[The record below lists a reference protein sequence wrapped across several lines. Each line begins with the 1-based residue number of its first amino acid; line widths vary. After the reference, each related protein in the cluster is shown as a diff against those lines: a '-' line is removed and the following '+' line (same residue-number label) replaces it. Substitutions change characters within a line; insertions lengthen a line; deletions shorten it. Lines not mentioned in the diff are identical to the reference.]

1 MAYAL
6 TIISEIDV
14 SRVTVLQMKAR
25 CADAVFYNGRIYT
38 MDQGKRSARA
48 IAVSD
53 GEIVEVGGDD
63 DVKRVAPRGCRKV
76 DLGGKV
82 VLPGFIDCHTHF
94 IQMGV
99 DAMNVDLAHTST
111 IDEALHLMREA
122 SKKIPEGEWVIGAGW
137 KESGWKDGRFVT
149 AKDLDAACPRHPAV
163 AHRVCGHMS
172 TVNSRAISILGI
184 DRKTPEVDVDSSG
197 RLTGILRESAVS
209 IPHLATAPDRTTRS
223 KALAIATR
231 RAHSLGV
238 TSIDDNGQP
247 EDFETYRTAEGEG
260 KLKVRVWYNTPSET
274 LDSMLSMGLSTGV
287 GSNMLKLG
295 GLKVFCDG
303 ALGAR
308 TAAISEPYD
317 DDPGNKGMFV
327 HERVELDETVSK
339 ANEAGIQLA
348 IHAIGDQGIEAAI
361 SSLSSA
367 LDRFQRKD
375 HRHRIEHLELPS
387 REHLKTMRRRRII
400 ASMQPNFVGE
410 WGGTEGMYVSR
421 LGRKRASR
429 NNPFK
434 EVLSLGVRLVF
445 GSDCM
450 PLGPLYGIHSA
461 VNAPFEV
468 QRLSPLEAIAAYTRD
483 AACASFEED
492 AKGTI
497 SVGKLADLV
506 VLSGDPLTSP
516 NKIASL
522 RVVKTIISGEVV
534 YGSAERRGE

>member
-1 MAYAL
+1 
-6 TIISEIDV
+6 
-14 SRVTVLQMKAR
+14 MKAR
-25 CADAVFYNGRIYT
+25 CADAVFYNGRIHT
-38 MDQGKRSARA
+38 MDEKKRFARA
-48 IAVSD
+48 IVVSD
-53 GEIVEVGGDD
+53 GEIVGVGNDED
-63 DVKRVAPRGCRKV
+63 IKRVAPRGCRKL

-99 DAMNVDLAHTST
+99 DATNVDLTRTKT
-111 IDEALHLMREA
+111 INEALLLMKEA

-137 KESGWKDGRFVT
+137 KESGWRDGRFIT
-149 AKDLDAACPRHPAV
+149 AKDLDAACPKHLAV

-172 TVNSRAISILGI
+172 SVNSRAISMLGI

-197 RLTGILRESAVS
+197 CLTGILRESAVL
-209 IPHLATAPDRTTRS
+209 IPSLATAPDRAKRS
-223 KALAIATR
+223 KALVIATR
-231 RAHSLGV
+231 KAHSLGV
-238 TSIDDNGQP
+238 TSINDNGHP
-247 EDFETYRTAEGEG
+247 EDFETYIAAEREG
-260 KLKVRVWYNTPSET
+260 KLKIRIWYNTPSET
-274 LDSMLSMGLSTGV
+274 GDSMRSMGLSTGV
-287 GSNMLKLG
+287 GSNMLKIG

-308 TAAISEPYD
+308 TAALSEPYD

-327 HERVELDETVSK
+327 HERAALDEIVAK

-348 IHAIGDQGIEAAI
+348 IHAIGDEGIEAAI

-367 LDRFQRKD
+367 LDQFQRKD

-387 REHLKTMRRRRII
+387 REHLKTMRRRKII

-429 NNPFK
+429 NNPFR
-434 EVLSLGVRLVF
+434 EVLSLGVKLVF

-450 PLGPLYGIHSA
+450 PLDPLYGIHSA
-461 VNAPFEV
+461 VNAAYDV
-468 QRLSPLEAIAAYTRD
+468 QRLSPQEAIAAYTRD

-492 AKGTI
+492 VKGTI
-497 SVGKLADLV
+497 SVGKLADFI
-506 VLSGDPLTSP
+506 VLSGDPFTDQS
-516 NKIASL
+516 KISSL
-522 RVVKTIISGEVV
+522 KVLKTIISGEVV
-534 YGSAERRGE
+534 YGSAEKRGE

>member
-1 MAYAL
+1 
-6 TIISEIDV
+6 
-14 SRVTVLQMKAR
+14 MKAR

-38 MDQGKRSARA
+38 MDQERRSARA

-53 GEIVEVGGDD
+53 GVVVGVGGDD
-63 DVKRVAPRGCRKV
+63 EIKRAAPRCCRKL

-94 IQMGV
+94 ISMGI
-99 DAMNVDLAHTST
+99 DAMNVDLARTST
-111 IDEALHLMREA
+111 IDEALLLMREA
-122 SKKIPEGEWVIGAGW
+122 SKKTPEGEWVIGAGW
-137 KESGWKDGRFVT
+137 KESGWRDGRFIT
-149 AKDLDAACPRHPAV
+149 AKDLDAACPKHPAV

-172 TVNSRAISILGI
+172 SVNSRAISMLGI
-184 DRKTPEVDVDSSG
+184 NCKTPEVDVDSSG
-197 RLTGILRESAVS
+197 CLTGILTESAVL
-209 IPHLATAPDRTTRS
+209 IPHRATAPDRAMRS
-223 KALAIATR
+223 KALTLATR
-231 RAHSLGV
+231 KAHSLGV
-238 TSIDDNGQP
+238 TSINDNGQP
-247 EDFETYRTAEGEG
+247 EDFETYRKAEREG
-260 KLKVRVWYNTPSET
+260 KLMVRVWHNTPSDT
-274 LDSMLSMGLSTGV
+274 LDSMVSMGLSTGV

-308 TAAISEPYD
+308 TAAVSEPYD

-327 HERVELDETVSK
+327 HERATLDEIVSK

-367 LDRFQRKD
+367 LDRCKRKD

-387 REHLKTMRRRRII
+387 PSHLKTMRKRKII

-421 LGRKRASR
+421 LGRKRSSR

-450 PLGPLYGIHSA
+450 PLNPLYGIHSA
-461 VNAPFEV
+461 VNAPYDV
-468 QRLSPLEAIAAYTRD
+468 QRLSPQEAIAAYTRD
-483 AACASFEED
+483 AAYASFEED
-492 AKGTI
+492 LKGSI
-497 SVGKLADLV
+497 SVGKLADFI
-506 VLSGDPLTSP
+506 VLSGDPLTCP
-516 NKIASL
+516 NKISSL
-522 RVVKTIISGEVV
+522 KVLKTIISGDVV
-534 YGSAERRGE
+534 YGSAEKRGE